1 MDSKTI
7 AIIGG
12 GFAGTT
18 VARALEGKLPP
29 GYELLVINEES
40 HTTFTPMLPEVVGA
54 GVFPEQ
60 IVAPIRQMVR
70 SARFVMGRVTS
81 IDFVARTI
89 ACDTLAG
96 FRLFSYDHVVLA
108 FGNRARLDMI
118 PGAPEH
124 AVPLKTIGDAA
135 HLRNLALRRLARIEL
150 ETDPVLRQ
158 RLGHFIVIGGGFS
171 GVETGGALADSLR
184 DIVGYYPRVSP
195 SEVKV
200 TLLQDIDRLLPELP
214 ERLGTAAL
222 RSLAERGVVVKTN
235 AKVTAVHERGVMLTD
250 GMTLQAATVICT
262 IGTTQNALLEDS
274 PLLLDR
280 GRIMVNA
287 DLSIPAVPRAWA
299 IGDCA
304 RIRNAHGGGIAPPTA
319 QFAIREAQCVA
330 RNVLAAIRWQ
340 PTQPFRYRPR
350 GSMAAIGH
358 RRGVAEVFGV
368 SLWGFAA
375 WLLWRAYYL
384 SQMPTFGR
392 KLRIFVEWSWAALF
406 RTDITHLRFHR
417 TVDLQERPAETP
429 AEHRDLDAMA
439 TIR

>member
-1 MDSKTI
+1 MEPRTI

-18 VARALEGKLPP
+18 LARELDGRLPP
-29 GYELLVINEES
+29 GYELLLINEES

-70 SARFVMGRVTS
+70 RARFVMGRVTD
-81 IDFVARTI
+81 IDFAARTI
-89 ACDTLAG
+89 ACQTLAG
-96 FRLFSYDHVVLA
+96 ARSFPYEHVVLA

-118 PGAPEH
+118 GGMGKH
-124 AVPLKTIGDAA
+124 AVPLKTIGDAT
-135 HLRNLALRRLARIEL
+135 HLRNLVLRRLARIEL
-150 ETDPVLRQ
+150 ESDQLLRQ
-158 RLGHFIVIGGGFS
+158 RLGHFVVIGGGFS
-171 GVETGGALADSLR
+171 GVETAGALADSLR
-184 DIVGYYPRVSP
+184 NIVAYYPRVSP
-195 SEVKV
+195 REVKL

-214 ERLGTAAL
+214 VRLGNAAQ
-222 RSLAERGVVVKTN
+222 RSLAERGVDVRMN
-235 AKVTAVHERGVMLTD
+235 ARASAVDETGVRLAD
-250 GMTLQAATVICT
+250 GTRLQAATVVCT
-262 IGTTQNALLEDS
+262 IGTMQNALADH
-274 PLLLDR
+274 PQLLLDR

-287 DLSIPAVPRAWA
+287 DLSVPAQAGAWA
-299 IGDCA
+299 VGDCA
-304 RIRNAHGGGIAPPTA
+304 RIRNMRGGTIAPPTA
-319 QFAIREAQCVA
+319 QFAIREARC
-330 RNVLAAIRWQ
+330 LAENLLATIHGQ
-340 PTQPFRYRPR
+340 PTKPFRYRQR
-350 GSMAAIGH
+350 GSMAVTGH

-417 TVDLQERPAETP
+417 TVDLQASEAGVAKAKALSST
-429 AEHRDLDAMA
+429 
-439 TIR
+439 

>member
-1 MDSKTI
+1 MESRTI

-18 VARALEGKLPP
+18 LARALDGKLPP
-29 GYELLVINEES
+29 GYELLLLSEES

-70 SARFVMGRVTS
+70 CAHFVMGRVTN
-81 IDFVARTI
+81 IDFAAQAI
-89 ACDTLAG
+89 ACETLAG
-96 FRLFSYDHVVLA
+96 DRLFPYEHVVLA

-118 PGAPEH
+118 PGVAEH
-124 AVPLKTIGDAA
+124 ALPLKTIGDAT
-135 HLRNLALRRLARIEL
+135 HLRNLVLRRLARIEL
-150 ETDPVLRQ
+150 ETDQLLRQ
-158 RLGHFIVIGGGFS
+158 RLGHFLVIGGGFS
-171 GVETGGALADSLR
+171 GVETAGALADSLR
-184 DIVGYYPRVSP
+184 NITAFYPRVSQ

-200 TLLQDIDRLLPELP
+200 PLLQDIDRLLPELP
-214 ERLGTAAL
+214 LRLGNAARL
-222 RSLAERGVVVKTN
+222 SLAERGVDVRIDARAATVN
-235 AKVTAVHERGVMLTD
+235 ERGVLLTD
-250 GMTLQAATVICT
+250 GMMLQASTVICT
-262 IGTTQNALLEDS
+262 IGTAPNPLVERS
-274 PLLLDR
+274 PLPLDR
-280 GRIMVNA
+280 GKIIVNA
-287 DLSIPAVPRAWA
+287 DLSVRAIPGAWA
-299 IGDCA
+299 VGDCA
-304 RIRNAHGGGIAPPTA
+304 RVPDAGEGGIAPPTA
-319 QFAIREAQCVA
+319 QFAVREARC
-330 RNVLAAIRWQ
+330 LAQNLLAPIRGQ
-340 PTQPFRYRPR
+340 PTEPFRYRQR

-417 TVDLQERPAETP
+417 TMDVQNVAGAAPAGESTG
-429 AEHRDLDAMA
+429 ARARA
-439 TIR
+439 